1 MDKLKGRQESIY
13 QSRYLLMLL
22 HDNELQVAGPGGSKA
37 GSAGR
42 EHSRSKIFRYDII
55 I

>member
-13 QSRYLLMLL
+13 QSNHLLMLL
-22 HDNELQVAGPGGSKA
+22 HENELQVAGPRGSKA

-42 EHSRSKIFRYDII
+42 EHRQSKIFRYGII